1 MNDRV
6 LKKAEDLS
14 QRYESR
20 QDQISF
26 LIGFVEGYKHL
37 KATRA
42 GDDAY
47 ENGRVCGEREF
58 KGLDSSSLVAPKL
71 RLVK

>member
-1 MNDRV
+1 MNQRI
-6 LKKAEDLS
+6 LNKAEDLS

-37 KATRA
+37 KATRS

-47 ENGRVCGEREF
+47 ENGRVCGEKEF
-58 KGLDSSSLVAPKL
+58 KGLNSSTLTPPIL
-71 RLVK
+71 RVVK